1 MAARPAARAPATRR
15 SPAAARPPTAMR
27 STALRPLALRSL
39 AFVLAFALALLAAVG
54 RPGLAAAQTGD
65 DAPDRVT
72 PRRSVEGFLDAAH
85 RGQYTRAAQ
94 YLDLRGVPNAKAAGP
109 ELARKLAEVIDQQ
122 LYVDLS
128 RLSDSPQ
135 GEPKDGADVD
145 LLGVVLLSDRSVPV
159 TLAPVRVADGSPWL
173 FSKAT
178 VSDIPDLYEAHSPG
192 ELERRVPRPL
202 KLRLGAL
209 QAWQWLGLLA
219 AALLSSFVSLLVAG
233 AVLRLAA
240 LFARRTNITWDEET
254 SGVTR
259 GPTRMLLAVALAETA
274 VPWLDLPARA
284 SYAVDNVAYSLMI
297 FGVAWLLI
305 RAVRIAAGVIDR
317 RATAEA
323 FGDSRARA
331 VRTHIVILRKVTALV
346 IGFVA
351 LSIGLLRFEFV
362 RNLGVSL
369 LASAGIA
376 GVVLGL
382 AAQKT
387 VGNLVAGLQLSITQP
402 VRLGDGIV
410 MEGEF
415 GTVEEIRLSY
425 VVVRL
430 WDERRLVVPVSKFLE
445 SSFQNWTRGSTE
457 LLGTVFFYVDQGAPV
472 AALRAKL
479 IALCETN
486 VNWDRRVCKLQVTD
500 MNDRAM
506 VLRAL
511 VSAANADRL
520 FTLRVEL
527 REELIT
533 FLQGFEG
540 GRHFV
545 RDRTQLVDSPER
557 APLREPDAIG
567 PGRAPSA

>member
-1 MAARPAARAPATRR
+1 MRYAVGARPAAMR
-15 SPAAARPPTAMR
+15 SPAALRPP
-27 STALRPLALRSL
+27 AL
-39 AFVLAFALALLAAVG
+39 VLAFALALFAALG
-54 RPGLAAAQTGD
+54 WPGLAAAQAGD

-85 RGQYTRAAQ
+85 RGQYARAAQ
-94 YLDLRGVPNAKAAGP
+94 YLDLRGVPNAKVAGP
-109 ELARKLAEVIDQQ
+109 ELARKLAEVVDQQ

-135 GEPKDGADVD
+135 GEPKDGADLD
-145 LLGVVLLSDRSVPV
+145 ILGVVLLSDRSVPV
-159 TLAPVRVADGSPWL
+159 TLVPVRVADGSPWL

-178 VSDIPDLYEAHSPG
+178 VADVPDLYEAHSPG
-192 ELERRVPRPL
+192 ELERRVPHPL

-219 AALLSSFVSLLVAG
+219 AALVGSFVSLLVAG
-233 AVLRLAA
+233 AVLRAAA
-240 LFARRTNITWDEET
+240 LFARRTNLTWDEET

-284 SYAVDNVAYSLMI
+284 SYAVDNVSYSLMI

-305 RAVRIAAGVIDR
+305 RAVRIGAGVIDR
-317 RATAEA
+317 RVTAEA
-323 FGDSRARA
+323 FGDSRSRA

-346 IGFVA
+346 IGVVA

-402 VRLGDGIV
+402 VRLGDGVV

-430 WDERRLVVPVSKFLE
+430 WDERRLVVPVTKFLE

-479 IALCETN
+479 VALCEAN

-500 MNDRAM
+500 MSDRSM

-533 FLQGFEG
+533 FLQSFEG

-545 RDRTQLVDSPER
+545 RDRTQLVDPTEL
-557 APLREPDAIG
+557 APPREPGAIG
-567 PGRAPSA
+567 PGRAPNA